1 MVSEAR
7 DAHVSRRDAAGPDPA
22 SLDREMMTR
31 CIAVAVRSGEE
42 GEYPYGVVI
51 CRAGKVVAESTNRV
65 AHEHDVT
72 RHAEVVAISQAQKAL
87 GTVSLDDCM
96 IYVNA
101 EPCVYC
107 CYAIRESRMSRVV
120 YALRSPHMG
129 GVSKW
134 NVLIDEDLSKTMP
147 EVFDPPPEI
156 IAGFMAREVKRAL
169 LKSNPLVWRR
179 STRVNRKRS
188 RNGRSLAGCWRSC
201 AGRYSIGSDAA
212 RDTPRKLQSDGC
224 GWRNW
229 RKGDDATASQG
240 VARQRSISSKTATTS
255 RASPGREPELAPERP
270 ATPAV
275 PTGAARPLPD
285 WCRCHS

>member
-1 MVSEAR
+1 MVLKAR
-7 DAHVSRRDAAGPDPA
+7 DSRMTGHDAAGPDRA
-22 SLDREMMTR
+22 RIDREMMTR

-87 GTVSLDDCM
+87 GTVSLDDCA
-96 IYVNA
+96 IYVSA

-107 CYAIRESRMSRVV
+107 CYAIRESRIGRVV

-134 NVLIDEDLSKTMP
+134 NVLTDEDLSKTMP

-156 IAGFMAREVKRAL
+156 IAGFMAEEAGRAL
-169 LKSNPLVWRR
+169 LKSNLLVWGVVMERGLFVAGPLETVHARQPETEPKRKLAHWLLALLRR
-179 STRVNRKRS
+179 TVFDRF
-188 RNGRSLAGCWRSC
+188 GRS
-201 AGRYSIGSDAA
+201 
-212 RDTPRKLQSDGC
+212 
-224 GWRNW
+224 
-229 RKGDDATASQG
+229 
-240 VARQRSISSKTATTS
+240 
-255 RASPGREPELAPERP
+255 
-270 ATPAV
+270 
-275 PTGAARPLPD
+275 
-285 WCRCHS
+285 

>member
-1 MVSEAR
+1 VVSQAR
-7 DAHVSRRDAAGPDPA
+7 DSRVGRHDAAGSDRER
-22 SLDREMMTR
+22 LDREMMTR

-51 CRAGKVVAESTNRV
+51 CRAGKVVAETTNRV

-120 YALRSPHMG
+120 YGLRSPHMG

-134 NVLIDEDLSKTMP
+134 NVLTDEDLSKTMP

-156 IAGFMAREVKRAL
+156 IAGFMAPEVERAL
-169 LKSNPLVWRR
+169 LKWNPLVWGVIGKRGLFVAGPLETIYSRQPSMEARR
-179 STRVNRKRS
+179 KLARRLLAFLRRTVFDQF
-188 RNGRSLAGCWRSC
+188 GRS
-201 AGRYSIGSDAA
+201 
-212 RDTPRKLQSDGC
+212 
-224 GWRNW
+224 
-229 RKGDDATASQG
+229 
-240 VARQRSISSKTATTS
+240 
-255 RASPGREPELAPERP
+255 
-270 ATPAV
+270 
-275 PTGAARPLPD
+275 
-285 WCRCHS
+285 